1 MSGIVDRLVRAWIR
15 VVALWVPGDERA
27 RWREEWLADWCAA
40 RDSGASG
47 LRAVGW
53 ALGIT
58 RAAWTFGVEEWTMG
72 GWVREIRHAIRGL
85 VRAPGF
91 AVVTILTLAL
101 GIGANTAIFSVLNGV
116 LLQPLPYD
124 EPGELVYLTSAF
136 PTMGFDEF
144 WISPPEYMELQER
157 ARSFEVIGAFR
168 ENEFSVG
175 GGEQPSRVPGAV
187 ASAELFDALGVEPAY
202 GRWYTREEDQ
212 PGASVVVLSHEL
224 WTRAF
229 GADPGLI
236 GRSVEVNG
244 ATSTVIGVA
253 PEGFDV
259 GDHDIQVWVP
269 LALDRSNRSNRG
281 SHYLNLVGRLAPG
294 VSVDQASGE
303 LAQLVARW
311 PEENPG
317 VHVPNVETHPM
328 ALETLQDEVVGDIRD
343 PLVLLMG
350 AVGLILLIACANVA
364 NLLLARAEV
373 RQKEVSVRVAL
384 GAGRGRLLQQF
395 LTEGVL
401 LSVLGGAVGV
411 VAAWVFLGALRASG
425 SGDIPRLEE
434 VGLDGTVLAFS
445 AAVAVVT
452 GILFGLAPARHL
464 AGAGPARALR
474 DGGRGSTGS
483 GKRLRSVLV
492 VAEMGLALILVI
504 GSGLLIRSFQ
514 ALTEVAPG
522 VEARNALTFEIYL
535 PPGDYPQGTDAL
547 AFHQRLETALEAIP
561 GVVDAAR
568 MDGLPPIR
576 ALNANDTEFENLE
589 RTPDGP
595 AHNVDY
601 YNTVSADY
609 LDAMGIEVVQGR
621 GFEAQDLQGRPT
633 ALVNETLA
641 RTFFPGESVIG
652 RRMRPCCGDAIPWL
666 EVVGVVEDV
675 KQGGLEAPTGTELY
689 FLHDVVAQAGMATR
703 SMHVLL
709 RTEVPPTSLT
719 SAVRDAV
726 WSLDGTLPVDD
737 VRSMEEVLADA
748 RARPRFLTQ
757 LLGLFG
763 GLALILA
770 AVGTYGVMSYSVE
783 QRMREMGI
791 RIALGAEA
799 GRVRGMILRD
809 GLGVAVLGLGIGLV
823 GAFALSGVME
833 SVLYGVDATDLV
845 TFLSVPLLLAGV
857 AAVASWIPAL
867 RATRVDPVEVLKE
880 E

>member
-1 MSGIVDRLVRAWIR
+1 
-15 VVALWVPGDERA
+15 
-27 RWREEWLADWCAA
+27 
-40 RDSGASG
+40 
-47 LRAVGW
+47 
-53 ALGIT
+53 
-58 RAAWTFGVEEWTMG
+58 MG
-72 GWVREIRHAIRGL
+72 GWVREVRHAMRGL
-85 VRAPGF
+85 LRAPGF
-91 AVVTILTLAL
+91 ALVTILTLAL

-116 LLQPLPYD
+116 LLQPLPYE

-144 WISPPEYMELQER
+144 WVSPPEYMELQER
-157 ARSFEVIGAFR
+157 TRSFEVIGAFR
-168 ENEFSVG
+168 ENEISVG
-175 GGEQPSRVPGAV
+175 GGEQPRRVTGAF
-187 ASAELFDALGVEPAY
+187 ATAELFDALDVQPAS
-202 GRWYTREEDQ
+202 GRWYTEEEDQ
-212 PGASVVVLSHEL
+212 PGSSVVVLSHEL

-229 GADPGLI
+229 GGEPGLI
-236 GRSVEVNG
+236 GQAVQVNG
-244 ATSTVIGVA
+244 ATRTVIGIA
-253 PEGFDV
+253 PEGFDLA
-259 GDHDIQVWVP
+259 DNDIQVWVP
-269 LALDRSNRSNRG
+269 MELDRSNRSNRG
-281 SHYLNLVGRLAPG
+281 SHYLNLVGRLNAG
-294 VSVDQASGE
+294 VSLEQASGE
-303 LAQLVARW
+303 LDQLVARW
-311 PEENPG
+311 SEENPG
-317 VHVPNVETHPM
+317 VHVPSADNHPL
-328 ALETLQDEVVGDIRD
+328 ALESLQDQVVGDIRD

-401 LSVLGGAVGV
+401 LSVLGGVFGV
-411 VAAWVFLGALRASG
+411 VAAWLFLGALQASG
-425 SGDIPRLEE
+425 SGDIPRLQE
-434 VGLDGTVLAFS
+434 VGLNGTVLAFS

-464 AGAGPARALR
+464 AGAAPARALR
-474 DGGRGSTGS
+474 DGGRGSTGG
-483 GKRLRSVLV
+483 GKRLRSLLV

-514 ALTEVAPG
+514 ALTEVDPG
-522 VEARNALTFEIYL
+522 FEPSNALTFELYL
-535 PPGDYPQGTDAL
+535 PPGDYPGPTDVL
-547 AFHQRLETALEAIP
+547 AFHQELEASLEGVP
-561 GVVDAAR
+561 GVMDAVR
-568 MDGLPPIR
+568 MDGLPPVR

-601 YNTVSADY
+601 YNTVSVDY
-609 LDAMGIEVVQGR
+609 LEAMGIEVVQGR
-621 GFEAQDLQGRPT
+621 GFEDQDLLGRPT

-652 RRMRPCCGDAIPWL
+652 RRLRPCCGDMVPWL

-675 KQGGLEAPTGTELY
+675 KQGGLDAPTGTELY
-689 FLHDVVAQAGMATR
+689 FLHDAVAQAGFNAR

-709 RTEVPPTSLT
+709 RTEVPPASLT
-719 SAVRDAV
+719 PAVREAV
-726 WSLDGTLPVDD
+726 WALDATLPVDE

-763 GLALILA
+763 GLALVLA

-799 GRVRGMILRD
+799 GRVRGMILKD
-809 GLGVAVLGLGIGLV
+809 GLGVAAIGLGVGLL
-823 GAFALSGVME
+823 GAWALSGVME

-845 TFLSVPLLLAGV
+845 TFVSVPLLLAGV

>member
-1 MSGIVDRLVRAWIR
+1 MRRVTDSLVRTWIR
-15 VVALWVPGDERA
+15 VSALWIPSDERE
-27 RWREEWLADWCAA
+27 RWREEWLGDWAAA
-40 RDSGASG
+40 RGGGVSG

-53 ALGIT
+53 AFGIT
-58 RAAWTFGVEEWTMG
+58 RAAWVFGLEEWTMG
-72 GWVREIRHAIRGL
+72 GWVREVRHAVRGL
-85 VRAPGF
+85 LRAPGF
-91 AVVTILTLAL
+91 ALVTILTLAL

-116 LLQPLPYD
+116 LLQPLPYE

-136 PTMGFDEF
+136 PGMGFDEF

-168 ENEFSVG
+168 ENEISVG
-175 GGEQPSRVPGAV
+175 GGEQPRRVTGAF
-187 ASAELFDALGVEPAY
+187 ASAELFDALDVDPAF
-202 GRWYTREEDQ
+202 GRWYTRDEDQ
-212 PGASVVVLSHEL
+212 PGSSVVVLSHEL
-224 WTRAF
+224 WTRGF
-229 GADPGLI
+229 GAEPGLV
-236 GRSVEVNG
+236 GRSVEING
-244 ATSTVIGVA
+244 ATRTVIGIA
-253 PEGFDV
+253 PEGFDLADN
-259 GDHDIQVWVP
+259 GIQVWVP
-269 LALDRSNRSNRG
+269 MELDRSDRSNRGN
-281 SHYLNLVGRLAPG
+281 HFLNLVGRLASG
-294 VSVDQASGE
+294 VSLEQASVE
-303 LAQLVARW
+303 LTQLVARW
-311 PEENPG
+311 SEENPG
-317 VHVPNVETHPM
+317 VHVPSPDNHPM
-328 ALETLQDEVVGDIRD
+328 ALKSLQDEVVGDIRD

-401 LSVLGGAVGV
+401 LSVLGGVVGV
-411 VAAWVFLGALRASG
+411 AAAWVFLGLLQASG
-425 SGDIPRLEE
+425 SGDIPRLGE

-445 AAVAVVT
+445 AGVAVVT

-474 DGGRGSTGS
+474 DGARGSTGG

-514 ALTEVAPG
+514 ALTEVDPG
-522 VEARNALTFEIYL
+522 FEPRNALTFELYL
-535 PPGDYPQGTDAL
+535 PPGDYPEATDAL
-547 AFHQRLETALEAIP
+547 AFHQELERVLEGIP
-561 GVVDAAR
+561 GVVDAVR

-576 ALNANDTEFENLE
+576 ALSANDTEFENLE

-601 YNTVSADY
+601 YNTVSVDY
-609 LDAMGIEVVQGR
+609 LDAMGIEVIQGR
-621 GFEAQDLQGRPT
+621 GFEEQDLLGRPT

-641 RTFFPGESVIG
+641 RTFFPGESVVG
-652 RRMRPCCGDAIPWL
+652 RRMRPCCGDQVPWL

-675 KQGGLEAPTGTELY
+675 KQGGLDAPTGTELY
-689 FLHDVVAQAGMATR
+689 FLHDVVAQAGFNSR

-719 SAVRDAV
+719 PAVRDAV
-726 WSLDGTLPVDD
+726 WSLDAALPVDE

-763 GLALILA
+763 ILALVLA

-799 GRVRGMILRD
+799 GTVRGMILRD
-809 GLGVAVLGLGIGLV
+809 GLGVAVIGLGIGLL
-823 GAFALSGVME
+823 GALALSGVME

-845 TFLSVPLLLAGV
+845 TFVSVPLLLAGV